1 MLLRKLVKKYRTRH
15 CLTNIS
21 LLIGA
26 LCFAFILAEILLRI
40 FGFSYHIFHEPDDI
54 TGRKAISNAEGW
66 FNKEGR
72 AYIKIN
78 SDGLRDREHSK
89 IKPEEVIRIAILGDS
104 FTEALHINLENTFWS
119 ILEDR
124 LIASKAFGNNK
135 VEMINFG
142 VSGYGTDQELLTLRH
157 RVWDYSP
164 DIVLLAFYS
173 GNDIRNNSKILEPYK
188 LKPFFVLRDEK
199 LEFDNSF
206 IDHPTY
212 KWKTGFLWSNL
223 RLLYPCSRILQLL
236 AKFREIDF
244 SFRLNSNNGN
254 QTLFDYLYHTIFFEP
269 INADWEQA
277 WEITEKLLIK
287 MRNEVE
293 EKNAR
298 FVLVVLSNDI
308 QVHPD
313 AEKRRHFIKEMDILD
328 LNYPDERIKYFAK
341 KEDIE
346 VLLLA
351 PDFQRY
357 AEKNNVFLHGLK
369 NSPTAGFG
377 HWNIE
382 GHRLAGEII
391 AEYFRS
397 DGI

>member
-1 MLLRKLVKKYRTRH
+1 LYKLITKQITKH
-15 CLTNIS
+15 WQTNFS

-26 LCFAFILAEILLRI
+26 LIFAFVLCEFFLRLL
-40 FGFSYHIFHEPDDI
+40 GFSYPIFHKPDDI
-54 TGRKAISNAEGW
+54 TGRISLPNAEGW
-66 FNKEGR
+66 FSKEGN

-78 SDGLRDREHSK
+78 SDGLRDREHPK
-89 IKPEEVIRIAILGDS
+89 IKPEKVIRIAILGDS
-104 FTEALHINLENTFWS
+104 FTEALHVNLENTFWS
-119 ILEDR
+119 ILEKK
-124 LIASKAFGNNK
+124 LNANKTFGNKK
-135 VEMINFG
+135 VEVINFG
-142 VSGYGTDQELLTLRH
+142 VSGFGTDQELMTLRH

-188 LKPFFVLRDEK
+188 LKPFFVLRNEK

-212 KWKTGFLWSNL
+212 KWKTGFFWSTL
-223 RLLYPCSRILQLL
+223 RALYPHTRIFQLF

-254 QTLFDYLYHTIFFEP
+254 QALFDYLYHTIFFAP
-269 INADWEQA
+269 INTDWKQA

-313 AEKRRHFIKEMDILD
+313 AEVRQHFIEEMDIFD
-328 LNYPDERIKYFAK
+328 LYYPDKRIKDFAK
-341 KEDIE
+341 KEGIE

-357 AEKNNVFLHGLK
+357 AEKNNVFLHGIK
-369 NSPTAGFG
+369 NSPSAGFG
-377 HWNIE
+377 HWNVE

-391 AEYFRS
+391 AEYFCS